1 MNKFKEGWCFCMKKL
16 SRIIFGRTFFLILAL
31 LLQTGVLLLFM
42 VEFSS
47 FAIVYYGFTAIVSI
61 LMAAYVANLD
71 MNPNMRM
78 SWITVI
84 MAMPIFGSLFY
95 VFVRIQPQKG
105 KINKRL
111 NFIIDQTK
119 PYLVQ
124 KNFIGDN
131 DDLIG
136 FSTYM
141 NNYAGYPIYN
151 NSDVKY
157 FSLGEDKFEEL
168 IIQLKSSANII
179 SLQY

>member
-1 MNKFKEGWCFCMKKL
+1 
-16 SRIIFGRTFFLILAL
+16 
-31 LLQTGVLLLFM
+31 
-42 VEFSS
+42 
-47 FAIVYYGFTAIVSI
+47 
-61 LMAAYVANLD
+61 
-71 MNPNMRM
+71 
-78 SWITVI
+78 

-141 NNYAGYPIYN
+141 NNYAGYYLYEYSWAEVRN
-151 NSDVKY
+151 A
-157 FSLGEDKFEEL
+157 
-168 IIQLKSSANII
+168 QLYEMWGKKKRI
-179 SLQY
+179 